1 MFPYQPAKSRKRI
14 GLYSSLFAFL
24 IESPMLSNGKN
35 PVRNICRPGNRI
47 WTALGSSLLALIF
60 VGLPAKGSQPVS
72 VPNAHRIQFASDS
85 VNHEYTLDIA
95 LPDSF
100 ATEENSRFPVIIV
113 LDGQWN
119 FPLVD
124 HVADSLFYD
133 DLIPE
138 TVVVGITYDLP
149 YTELLERRRLDF
161 LPGPKYGDDGVTG
174 EADKFL
180 QFLATELMP
189 HLAKEYRVD
198 TRNATLVGQSYG
210 GVFTLHAFLSEP
222 LFFRNWV
229 AIHPVGNP
237 PSAWQQRDPQTLVSA
252 AELPTQ
258 FPTST
263 LYLSVAGMETDALP
277 LAAAFADQLQR
288 PPHTGLEV
296 RFSVIEDLKHVSMKG
311 SAVAQGLRHARFD

>member
-1 MFPYQPAKSRKRI
+1 MRI
-14 GLYSSLFAFL
+14 QT
-24 IESPMLSNGKN
+24 IEFKPKK
-35 PVRNICRPGNRI
+35 
-47 WTALGSSLLALIF
+47 TYF
-60 VGLPAKGSQPVS
+60 VGYIIMVAFSFSLAAGSQPVP
-72 VPNAHRIQFASDS
+72 VPNSQRIQFPSNIVA
-85 VNHEYTLDIA
+85 HTYTIDIA

-100 ATEENSRFPVIIV
+100 ATDDNSRFPAIIV

-133 DLIPE
+133 GLLPQ

-161 LPGPKYGDDGVTG
+161 LPSPTQEVIGETG

-198 TRNATLVGQSYG
+198 TSNATLVGQSYG
-210 GVFTLHAFLSEP
+210 GVFTLYAFLSDP
-222 LFFRNWV
+222 LLFRNWL

-237 PSAWQQRDPQTLVSA
+237 PSAWQKQDPQALIATA
-252 AELPTQ
+252 D
-258 FPTST
+258 FPSEFPAST
-263 LYLSVAGMETDALP
+263 LHLSVAGMETDALP

-311 SAVAQGLRHARFD
+311 SAVAQGLRHARFE